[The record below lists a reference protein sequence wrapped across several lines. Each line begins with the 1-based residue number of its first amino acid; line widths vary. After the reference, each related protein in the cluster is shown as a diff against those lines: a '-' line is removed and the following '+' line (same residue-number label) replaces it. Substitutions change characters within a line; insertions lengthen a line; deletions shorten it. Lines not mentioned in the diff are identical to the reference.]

1 MISMSDK
8 YKEEWEIITY
18 PGTEEEAIEAFAESL
33 GNLTSHVQQELR
45 RGIFD
50 EEKVNTLVK
59 LLSVVI
65 REYDFITHKN
75 KTIH

>member
-1 MISMSDK
+1 
-8 YKEEWEIITY
+8 
-18 PGTEEEAIEAFAESL
+18 
-33 GNLTSHVQQELR
+33 VQQELR

>member
-1 MISMSDK
+1 MKSMKDEHE
-8 YKEEWEIITY
+8 EEWQIISY

-33 GNLTSHVQQELR
+33 GNLTSHVQQELK
-45 RGIFD
+45 RGVFD
-50 EEKVNTLVK
+50 EEKVNTLMT

-65 REYDFITHKN
+65 REYDFITLKN

>member
-1 MISMSDK
+1 MKNMKDEHE
-8 YKEEWEIITY
+8 EEWQIISY

-33 GNLTSHVQQELR
+33 GNLTSHVQQELK
-45 RGIFD
+45 RGVFD
-50 EEKVNTLVK
+50 EEKVNTLMT

-65 REYDFITHKN
+65 REYDFITLKN

>member
-1 MISMSDK
+1 MTLMSDK
-8 YKEEWEIITY
+8 FKEEWEIITY

-33 GNLTSHVQQELR
+33 GNLTNHVQQELR
-45 RGIFD
+45 RGVFN
-50 EEKVNTLVK
+50 EEKIDTLVK

>member
-1 MISMSDK
+1 MKSMKDEHE
-8 YKEEWEIITY
+8 EEWQIISY

-33 GNLTSHVQQELR
+33 GNLTSHVQQELK
-45 RGIFD
+45 RGVFD
-50 EEKVNTLVK
+50 EEKVNTLMK

-65 REYDFITHKN
+65 REYDFITLKN

>member
-1 MISMSDK
+1 MKNMKDEHE
-8 YKEEWEIITY
+8 EEWQIISY

-33 GNLTSHVQQELR
+33 GNLTSHVQQELK
-45 RGIFD
+45 RGVFD
-50 EEKVNTLVK
+50 EEKVNTLMK

-65 REYDFITHKN
+65 REYDFITLKN

>member
-1 MISMSDK
+1 MKDEHE
-8 YKEEWEIITY
+8 EEWQIISY

-33 GNLTSHVQQELR
+33 GNLTSHVQQELK
-45 RGIFD
+45 RGVFD
-50 EEKVNTLVK
+50 EEKVNTLMT

-65 REYDFITHKN
+65 REYDFITLKN

>member
-1 MISMSDK
+1 MKDE
-8 YKEEWEIITY
+8 YKEEWQIISY

-33 GNLTSHVQQELR
+33 GNLTSHVQQELK
-45 RGIFD
+45 RGVFD
-50 EEKVNTLVK
+50 EEKVNTLMK

-65 REYDFITHKN
+65 REYDFITLKN

>member
-1 MISMSDK
+1 MTLMSDK
-8 YKEEWEIITY
+8 FKEEWEIITY
-18 PGTEEEAIEAFAESL
+18 QGTEEEAIEAFAESL

-45 RGIFD
+45 RGVFN
-50 EEKVNTLVK
+50 EEKIDTLVK

>member
-1 MISMSDK
+1 MKDEHE
-8 YKEEWEIITY
+8 EEWQIISY

-33 GNLTSHVQQELR
+33 GNLTSHVQQELK
-45 RGIFD
+45 RGVFD
-50 EEKVNTLVK
+50 EEKVNTLMK

-65 REYDFITHKN
+65 REYDFITLKN

>member
-1 MISMSDK
+1 MTLMSDK
-8 YKEEWEIITY
+8 FKEEWEIITY
-18 PGTEEEAIEAFAESL
+18 QGTEEEAIEAFAESL

-45 RGIFD
+45 RGVFNEVKID
-50 EEKVNTLVK
+50 TLVK